1 MFRNQKITL
10 GGSSHRRD
18 NNSKRKI
25 VYFVLFVL
33 FVFLSIWQMPIKQSL
48 VSTNIDLPTPKEEIR

>member
-10 GGSSHRRD
+10 GGSHRRD

-25 VYFVLFVL
+25 FYIVLFALVI
-33 FVFLSIWQMPIKQSL
+33 FLSIWQMPIKQSI
-48 VSTNIDLPTPKEEIR
+48 VSTNIDLPTPTESK